1 MLNSRC
7 NHYIQV
13 IYLEV
18 QPELLDTFLAEA
30 TANAIESR
38 KEPGVERF
46 DLLQQAD
53 APHRF
58 MLYEVYHAEAGLE
71 AHRQTPHFKR
81 WLEKGVPTLSRERVR
96 VIYSMVA

>member
-1 MLNSRC
+1 M
-7 NHYIQV
+7 YVQV
-13 IYLEV
+13 VYLEV

-53 APHRF
+53 TPHRF
-58 MLYEVYHAEAGLE
+58 MLYEVYRAESDLE

-81 WLEKGVPTLSRERVR
+81 WLGKGVPTLTGERVR
-96 VIYSMVA
+96 VIYKMVM